1 MNIRQCS
8 QKANA
13 LRIPGGTGLQDGD
26 ADDNSGIQW
35 PHDAA
40 NNSGQQQGPAGI
52 QMQHLGPQEP
62 QQDPALVNVGMV
74 VWQSGFVLAELLL
87 RRPPLGSWPG
97 VRVLEL
103 GAGTGITGIAL
114 ALAGARVMLTD
125 LPHILPLT
133 RENVTANLRPIHAA
147 MVAEH
152 RWGSD
157 ATPLLQ
163 LCGGYPDIIAAAD
176 CIYETQFHGALLSTL
191 QQCMGS
197 HSQAFFSYR
206 NRTAKE
212 QTFAATAAAHGFAVE
227 TVPTEQLAEDY
238 QTGGYCVLRLAR
250 IDGVP
255 EQTNVLSASQSPW
268 LAHSSIQHCSGR
280 QEAGETRLDLGVP
293 ACWNGDYEE
302 EEEGPEHKPC
312 SQS

>member
-1 MNIRQCS
+1 
-8 QKANA
+8 
-13 LRIPGGTGLQDGD
+13 
-26 ADDNSGIQW
+26 
-35 PHDAA
+35 
-40 NNSGQQQGPAGI
+40 
-52 QMQHLGPQEP
+52 
-62 QQDPALVNVGMV
+62 MV

-87 RRPPLGSWPG
+87 RRPPLGPWPG
-97 VRVLEL
+97 VKVLEL

-133 RENVTANLRPIHAA
+133 QENVATNCRPIHAA

-157 ATPLLQ
+157 AAPLLQ
-163 LCGGYPDIIAAAD
+163 LCGGYPDIIVAAD
-176 CIYETQFHGALLSTL
+176 CIYETQFHGALMSTL

-212 QTFAATAAAHGFAVE
+212 QSFSGIAAAHGFVVEAV
-227 TVPTEQLAEDY
+227 PSEQLAEDY
-238 QTGGYCVLRLAR
+238 QSGGYCVLRLAR

-255 EQTNVLSASQSPW
+255 EQASAALATHSPW
-268 LAHSSIQHCSGR
+268 AAPSSVQHCSGR
-280 QEAGETRLDLGVP
+280 HGAGETRLNLGVP
-293 ACWNGDYEE
+293 ENGEVPHDIEDEE
-302 EEEGPEHKPC
+302 EEPEHKPC